1 MSNGVER
8 RTFLKVLG
16 VSGAG
21 AALSGCSTGSAEKLI
36 PYVVPPEEIVP
47 GMSTWYRTTCR
58 ECPAGCGM
66 NIRTREGRAVKAE
79 GNPLSPIAHGKLCAR
94 GQASLH
100 GLYNP
105 DRIPQALVRA
115 GRGWDKL
122 TWDQAERQLAEALLA
137 HRGRSVFLTHSYPG
151 SMDLLVDDFCAALGI
166 TRVKYETFGQEP
178 VRAAHRML
186 FGADAMP
193 VHDFSQA
200 DVVLS
205 FGADFM
211 ETWGSPIDY
220 AYTWVQGHAYSRGRR
235 GKLVWVGPHQTLTG
249 LNADEWLAVVPGTE
263 HIAALAIARLIV
275 DAGASA
281 GGAAATLANVN
292 VDTAAQQCGIGRAQ
306 LEALAAEFARAGRS
320 LAVGPG
326 IGATHNAATA
336 VAMAVAILN
345 SVAGNYGRTVTLARR
360 EEPVTGAASYADLQ
374 ALIPR
379 LRGGAVGALLV
390 HGPNPV
396 YSLPEGEAFAEALGS
411 VPFVA
416 SFSPFLDE
424 TTERARLLLPDHH
437 FLESWGDFV
446 PRTGLTTLV
455 QPVMT
460 PVFSTKQTGDVL
472 LSTAARAGAA
482 LRNAAPTYYDY
493 VRGRWQREGL
503 ITGGGDFDEGWRAAL
518 QAGFVVSGAAIAPA
532 AAGATAATPAAAG
545 AAAVT
550 TPGPAAAASPAPAP
564 GTGVAPV
571 INAQGMPALA
581 ALPAEFA
588 GAGAADSLHLVIY
601 PSYRFY
607 DGRLADRP
615 WLQDL
620 PDPISKY
627 AWESCVEIN
636 PRTAE
641 RLGIDNGHIVTVR
654 TAQGEVRLP
663 AFPYPGVRE
672 DTVAIQ
678 LGQGHTAFGPYAKG
692 RGVNALRLL
701 APLADPLSGA
711 LLYLQTRATIAHT
724 GDWERPV
731 QAGLRLDDA
740 GRHIAQRLSLEDA
753 RHKDELRGLALLP
766 AGAVPAGAAT
776 GTGAQPDAEAHL
788 GTDPQ
793 PGHTPEPGAAAAS
806 AQAGA
811 GSDVHEESGVGG
823 GHGAED
829 VHPND
834 AVVRSLQG
842 SGGWAPATID
852 ASPQGWPPP
861 GTHYGEYSETQP
873 RWGMA
878 IDLDRCIG
886 CTACMTACQAEN
898 NIAIVGPDNIRK
910 GRSLHWIRIE
920 RYWHGEHHEDG
931 VSFLPMLCQHCSNAP
946 CEPVCPVY
954 AAYHTP
960 DGLNA
965 QIYNRCVGTRYCA
978 NNCPYKVRSLNY
990 YTAEWPE
997 PLNWQLNPDVT
1008 VREKGV
1014 MEKCTFCVQRIRD
1027 AQNVARREDRGVMDG
1042 EIVPA
1047 CAQTCPG
1054 NAIVFGNTKDPNSL
1068 LRRVMESGRGYRVLE
1083 AINTQSAITYLK
1095 RVSLGEE
1102 SAAASGG
1109 H

>member
-1 MSNGVER
+1 MSNGLER

-47 GMSTWYRTTCR
+47 GMATWYRTTCR

-66 NIRTREGRAVKAE
+66 NVRTREGRAVKAE
-79 GNPLSPIAHGKLCAR
+79 GNPLSPISHGRLCTR
-94 GQASLH
+94 GQASMH

-105 DRIPQALVRA
+105 DRVPQALARA
-115 GRGWDKL
+115 GGGWDKW
-122 TWDQAERQLAEALLA
+122 TWDQAERRLTEALLA
-137 HRGRSVFLTHSYPG
+137 NRGRTVFLTPSYTG
-151 SMDLLVDDFCAALGI
+151 SMDALVDDFCATLGI
-166 TRVKYETFGQEP
+166 TRVKYETFAHEP

-186 FGADAMP
+186 FGVDAVP
-193 VHDFSQA
+193 VHDFAQA
-200 DVVLS
+200 DVVVS

-211 ETWGSPIDY
+211 ETWGSPVDY
-220 AYTWVQGHAYSRGRR
+220 AHGFVQGHAYARGRR
-235 GKLVWVGPHQTLTG
+235 GKFVWVGPHQTLTG
-249 LNADEWLAVVPGTE
+249 LNADEWLAITPGTE
-263 HIAALAIARLIV
+263 HMAALAIARLLV
-275 DAGASA
+275 DGGASP
-281 GGAAATLANVN
+281 GGAAATLANVD
-292 VDTAAQQCGIGRAQ
+292 VDAAVRACGVSRDRLQ
-306 LEALAAEFARAGRS
+306 HLAGEFANNGRS

-326 IGATHNAATA
+326 IGATHAAATA
-336 VAMAVAILN
+336 VAAAVAILN
-345 SVAGNYGRTVTLARR
+345 SVAGNYGRTLTLARR
-360 EEPVTGAASYADLQ
+360 EESLGGTASYADVQ

-379 LRGGAVGALLV
+379 LRDGGVGALLV

-396 YSLPEGEAFAEALGS
+396 YTLPEGEAFAEAMGS
-411 VPFVA
+411 VPFIA

-424 TTERARLLLPDHH
+424 TTERAHLLLPDHH

-446 PRTGLTTLV
+446 PRSGITALV

-460 PVFSTKQTGDVL
+460 PVFGTKQTGDVL
-472 LSTAARAGAA
+472 LSVAARARVA
-482 LRNAAPTYYDY
+482 LPGTAPTYYDY

-503 ITGGGDFDEGWRAAL
+503 LAGDSGFEEGWRTAL
-518 QAGFVVSGAAIAPA
+518 QTGFVPRAGTGAADE
-532 AAGATAATPAAAG
+532 AGLGT
-545 AAAVT
+545 
-550 TPGPAAAASPAPAP
+550 SPALNP
-564 GTGVAPV
+564 
-571 INAQGMPALA
+571 QGMPALA
-581 ALPAEFA
+581 PQPAQIGGEA
-588 GAGAADSLHLVIY
+588 GADSFYLVLY
-601 PSYRFY
+601 PSIRFY

-627 AWESCVEIN
+627 TWGSWVELN

-641 RLGIDNGHIVTVR
+641 RLGIDNAHIVKVR
-654 TAQGEVRLP
+654 TEHGEVELP

-672 DTVAIQ
+672 DTIAIQ
-678 LGQGHTAFGPYAKG
+678 LGQGHTALGPYAKG
-692 RGVNALRLL
+692 RGVNPLRLI
-701 APLADPLSGA
+701 APQADPLSGA
-711 LLYLQTRATIAHT
+711 LLYVQTRATIEHT
-724 GDWERPV
+724 GDWERPA

-740 GRHIAQRLSLEDA
+740 GRHIAQRVSLSDA

-766 AGAVPAGAAT
+766 LGAPAPASLQPAAAP
-776 GTGAQPDAEAHL
+776 TGAPGAPGDTL
-788 GTDPQ
+788 GTARQ
-793 PGHTPEPGAAAAS
+793 GEHAPEPGAAAAS

-811 GSDVHEESGVGG
+811 GREVHEPSGVQG

-829 VHPND
+829 VHPNE

-842 SGGWAPATID
+842 SGGWAPATVD

-861 GTHYGEYSETQP
+861 GTHYGEYSEAQP

-878 IDLDRCIG
+878 IDMDRCIG
-886 CTACMTACQAEN
+886 CSACMTACQAEN
-898 NIAIVGPDNIRK
+898 NIAIVGPDNVKK

-920 RYWHGEHHEDG
+920 RYWQDPEHGEQG
-931 VSFLPMLCQHCSNAP
+931 VSFLPMLCQHCGNAP

-978 NNCPYKVRSLNY
+978 NNCPYKVRALNY

-1027 AQNVARREDRGVMDG
+1027 AQNTARLQNRGVMDG

-1068 LRRVMESGRGYRVLE
+1068 LRRVMDSGRGYRVLE
-1083 AINTQSAITYLK
+1083 AVNTQSAITYLK

-1102 SAAASGG
+1102 PAAASGE